1 MQIML
6 AIWWSFNIVMIIS
19 RIATNLPSDEV
30 IDLVQLV
37 LGLLPLFKVEPTGK
51 KSWILKNS
59 HIMSFLI
66 DAWPQAALFSF
77 PSPPLNHPQ
86 LVSHHTGTHIYFTNQ
101 CFSLPSA
108 STSNLFPLLTQAL
121 GGLFVGLPQ
130 AWPVQQS
137 YDILSNLSP
146 RRVQGYSPKQRLIEA
161 CDLSHCCA
169 IFLSELDGEPYV
181 LEMITTYRG
190 LNTNDRDHVVRQLT
204 MCDQVASPNLKS
216 EVTWFIPD
224 ICHFFYTGK
233 IFGE

>member
-1 MQIML
+1 ML
-6 AIWWSFNIVMIIS
+6 AIWWSYNVMIIS
-19 RIATNLPSDEV
+19 RIAINLPSGELM
-30 IDLVQLV
+30 DLVQLV

-169 IFLSELDGEPYV
+169 IFLSELDGEPYERWKHTEDWKQMTEIV
-181 LEMITTYRG
+181 
-190 LNTNDRDHVVRQLT
+190 
-204 MCDQVASPNLKS
+204 
-216 EVTWFIPD
+216 
-224 ICHFFYTGK
+224 
-233 IFGE
+233 

>member
-1 MQIML
+1 
-6 AIWWSFNIVMIIS
+6 
-19 RIATNLPSDEV
+19 
-30 IDLVQLV
+30 
-37 LGLLPLFKVEPTGK
+37 
-51 KSWILKNS
+51 
-59 HIMSFLI
+59 MSFLI

-121 GGLFVGLPQ
+121 RVFFVGLPQ
-130 AWPVQQS
+130 ACPVQQS

-216 EVTWFIPD
+216 EVT
-224 ICHFFYTGK
+224 
-233 IFGE
+233 

>member
-1 MQIML
+1 
-6 AIWWSFNIVMIIS
+6 MIIS

-30 IDLVQLV
+30 QILYNLFLVCCHWDLLAKN
-37 LGLLPLFKVEPTGK
+37 LEF
-51 KSWILKNS
+51 LKNS

-121 GGLFVGLPQ
+121 RVFFVGLPQ
-130 AWPVQQS
+130 ACPVQQS

-146 RRVQGYSPKQRLIEA
+146 RRVQGYSPKQRAIYHIVVLYFS
-161 CDLSHCCA
+161 LS
-169 IFLSELDGEPYV
+169 
-181 LEMITTYRG
+181 
-190 LNTNDRDHVVRQLT
+190 
-204 MCDQVASPNLKS
+204 
-216 EVTWFIPD
+216 
-224 ICHFFYTGK
+224 
-233 IFGE
+233 